1 MTIIAGTSTDCID
14 SGAAAAAGTAVT
26 SQGEAGTSS
35 ATDMP
40 TSVAASGYPSG
51 LYGFSNSEFS
61 ALPAVRRIVILSKF
75 CLTSLPQSA
84 SFSQLGSAESGAPFS
99 YEVVES
105 GSGVDGAYAATGQF
119 QMTAWEI

>member
-1 MTIIAGTSTDCID
+1 MPSTVTIIAGTSTDCID

-40 TSVAASGYPSG
+40 TSIAASGYPSG

-61 ALPAVRRIVILSKF
+61 ALPAVRH
-75 CLTSLPQSA
+75 CTSI
-84 SFSQLGSAESGAPFS
+84 ESWSDLF
-99 YEVVES
+99 
-105 GSGVDGAYAATGQF
+105 AAVC
-119 QMTAWEI
+119 